1 MINKSTSCDGS
12 DLLLINFKEGGLR
25 YKVDIEAIEEAL
37 DSPSSGRRHL
47 SLLALT
53 FADFFCE
60 GADFFPRAILNKEKL
75 AVVKSRLIKNYKSLI
90 SGSGF
95 GVDEDLKEE
104 FKKNHLASVVA
115 FANDLPP
122 SPDNKC

>member
-47 SLLALT
+47 GLLALT
-53 FADFFCE
+53 FPDFFCE

-75 AVVKSRLIKNYKSLI
+75 AVVKSRLIKNYK
-90 SGSGF
+90 
-95 GVDEDLKEE
+95 
-104 FKKNHLASVVA
+104 
-115 FANDLPP
+115 
-122 SPDNKC
+122 